1 MKLVVVSGSHRRDS
15 QSERV
20 SKFCMELAGQK
31 GFEANLINLAGNPFP
46 FWDESIWN
54 VGVKQWSNGVFKEAA
69 QLLDE
74 ASAAIIVSPEWS
86 GMVPPGLKNFFLLAE
101 ASLAHK
107 PVLLVGIT
115 TGMSGTWPIAEL
127 KISSSKNTRIV
138 YIPEHVILRHVDKLL
153 LGPNPVDSADQWVR
167 SRLAYSIEILGEYS
181 KALAAVRASGKVD
194 LKTFPTGM

>member
-1 MKLVVVSGSHRRDS
+1 MKLVVVSGSHRIES

-20 SKFCMELAGQK
+20 SKFCMELANQK

-54 VGVKQWSNGVFKEAA
+54 VGVKQWSKGVFKEAA

-153 LGPNPVDSADQWVR
+153 VGPSPVDLADQWVR

-181 KALAAVRASGKVD
+181 KALAAVRASGKID
-194 LKTFPTGM
+194 MKTFPTGM

>member
-1 MKLVVVSGSHRRDS
+1 MKLVVVSGSHRIES

-20 SKFCMELAGQK
+20 SKFCMELATQK

-153 LGPNPVDSADQWVR
+153 VGPNPVDSADQWVR

-181 KALAAVRASGKVD
+181 KALAAVRASGKID
-194 LKTFPTGM
+194 MKTFPTGM